1 MDTRSDVYS
10 LGVLLYELLTGTTP
24 FDRKRMSSVS
34 FDEFRRIVREE
45 DPPRPSTRLSTL
57 DAALDTVAEKHHTDP
72 RTLTQQLNGE
82 LDWIVM
88 KALEKDRLRRYESAN
103 ELAKDVQR
111 YLNDE
116 AVQACPAS
124 ASYRFG
130 KFARRNKAVLTT
142 LAVVTTALIA
152 GIIGTS
158 WQAIRAEKNLELA
171 NTAQKRAEGN
181 LKLATAEQR
190 RAEGNLDLALEA
202 LDAVY
207 LDAIGEEKLLG
218 VPLAQPDDEE
228 IRFVTPPPLTD
239 LERELLERGLSFYDQ
254 FAQQN
259 AVASRAFVQTAQAY
273 YRVGL
278 LQNAVG
284 DLVAADDAYRNAIER
299 FERLAKE
306 EPNNFEHFRR
316 LGDAYRGLSNVVP
329 EWDAAK
335 KLLEDGRRAYTR
347 AIELNPEDPRSIWAA
362 EPTGTTRRHF
372 SSTQI
377 MSTRC

>member
-1 MDTRSDVYS
+1 
-10 LGVLLYELLTGTTP
+10 
-24 FDRKRMSSVS
+24 
-34 FDEFRRIVREE
+34 
-45 DPPRPSTRLSTL
+45 
-57 DAALDTVAEKHHTDP
+57 
-72 RTLTQQLNGE
+72 
-82 LDWIVM
+82 M
-88 KALEKDRLRRYESAN
+88 KALEKDRTRRYESAN

-116 AVQACPAS
+116 AVQACPPS

-130 KFARRNKAVLTT
+130 KLARRNKAVLTT

-284 DLVAADDAYRNAIER
+284 DLVAADDAYRAQSSVLRDWRRRNPITSNI
-299 FERLAKE
+299 FGDWGMHTVGFPTSC
-306 EPNNFEHFRR
+306 PNGTRQRNCWRMV
-316 LGDAYRGLSNVVP
+316 VVP
-329 EWDAAK
+329 IR
-335 KLLEDGRRAYTR
+335 GPS
-347 AIELNPEDPRSIWAA
+347 N
-362 EPTGTTRRHF
+362 
-372 SSTQI
+372 
-377 MSTRC
+377 